1 MTAKKKLLETV
12 EHLRKLADNGKR
24 KQQQEQQGMAD
35 RPAALPSLGDRV
47 SGASFRHSAPPLRP
61 KSKMW
66 FLFIMFI
73 DT

>member
-24 KQQQEQQGMAD
+24 KQQQGMAD

-47 SGASFRHSAPPLRP
+47 SWSSF
-61 KSKMW
+61 W
-66 FLFIMFI
+66 
-73 DT
+73 